1 MIVTALYAGLLGL
14 MLITLSV
21 TVIRHRLRAQ
31 VGIGTG
37 QDAALQR
44 AVRVHANFIEYTPLF
59 LVLLLLA
66 EVVSQQAIVI
76 HLLGAS
82 FLFGRILHAIGLN
95 HSSGTSA
102 PRFAGMILTF
112 LAIAITA
119 LMLVIMSILQL
130 LA

>member
-1 MIVTALYAGLLGL
+1 MIVSALYAGLLGL
-14 MLITLSV
+14 MLIALSV

-31 VGIGTG
+31 VGIGVG

-44 AVRVHANFIEYTPLF
+44 AVRVHANFIEYTPVF

-66 EVVSQQAIVI
+66 EVVSQQSILI
-76 HLLGAS
+76 HALGAA
-82 FLFGRILHAIGLN
+82 FLIGRVLHAIGLS

-112 LAIAITA
+112 LCIALTS
-119 LMLVIMSILQL
+119 LLLVVTSILQL